1 MKTAAIVLV
10 VLVLIAG
17 ALLVY
22 QLVNT
27 TLSVTPVSAQ
37 VIPCK
42 DQETEFKRVQE
53 AVDNSALIGTA
64 LQQAVPGDAKDYSF
78 IIYTVT
84 VENRGFLPADM
95 TEIQVSP
102 LVTDMLFY
110 TDGSAQGVLPN
121 ISVPPGGSQTLRCVL
136 LTQSIAGM
144 HAVRDLYVTYYIWGH
159 AFTVKVTYG

>member
-1 MKTAAIVLV
+1 MKTAAFVLA

-27 TLSVTPVSAQ
+27 RLQVTPVSAQ

-42 DQETEFKRVQE
+42 DQEPEFRRVQE
-53 AVDNSALIGTA
+53 AVGNRALIGTA
-64 LQQAVPGDAKDYSF
+64 LQQDVPGSALDYSF
-78 IIYTVT
+78 IIYTLR
-84 VENRGFLPADM
+84 VENRGFLPALM
-95 TEIQVSP
+95 TEVQVSP
-102 LVTDMLFY
+102 LSADMLFY

-121 ISVPPGGSQTLRCVL
+121 ITVPAGGSQSLRCIL
-136 LTQSIAGM
+136 LTQSVEGM
-144 HAVRDLYVTYYIWGH
+144 HAVRELFVTYYIWGH